1 MKKKTERRAGRDEA
15 RREYD
20 LSKLRGGVRGKYLA
34 RYREATNFVGLAPDV
49 AEYFPDERSVNAALR
64 ALIATEKEG
73 VSAKKPARPSH

>member
-1 MKKKTERRAGRDEA
+1 MKKKIEKRVRRAEA

-20 LSKLRGGVRGKYLA
+20 LANLSGGVRGKYLS

-64 ALIATEKEG
+64 ALIAAEKNG
-73 VSAKKPARPSH
+73 GLAKKLTRPTR